1 MNAALLFP
9 CVTSMPI
16 VGTLAV
22 LIVVPVKLDLLE
34 TEKHALVREDKNSK
48 VSICK
53 VSELFIKKNVFRIGN
68 SRFYLRT
75 GCTTVLLQH
84 Q

>member
-22 LIVVPVKLDLLE
+22 PIFVPAKLDLLE
-34 TEKHALVREDKNSK
+34 TEKLALVREDKNSK
-48 VSICK
+48 VSICR
-53 VSELFIKKNVFRIGN
+53 VSELFI
-68 SRFYLRT
+68 
-75 GCTTVLLQH
+75 
-84 Q
+84 